1 MNKRGDSDTILA
13 SNLIYIILFAVFFLG
28 LFMYIVAFQ
37 DGTLLWQDFYAKEI
51 GLTVDA
57 LGSTSEV
64 TLDVSRAIDIASK
77 HKVAPEQ
84 IITIDNVNR
93 LVEVRLDSN
102 SVSRFPFFNDVEIRN
117 ARLVGNTFQFTI
129 YSRGNAHA

>member
-1 MNKRGDSDTILA
+1 
-13 SNLIYIILFAVFFLG
+13 
-28 LFMYIVAFQ
+28 MYIVAFQ

-84 IITIDNVNR
+84 MITIDNVNR

-102 SVSRFPFFNDVEIRN
+102 SVSRFPFLMMLKYGM
-117 ARLVGNTFQFTI
+117 LVL
-129 YSRGNAHA
+129 